1 MKKTAKEFWDF
12 ASMEHVEYMF
22 EHYGLVQV
30 TKWGE
35 TVKEFERTIIRHEK
49 AKEDTL
55 ERIKKNPQKKE
66 ELQWGLDL
74 NIQYL
79 DRCYEIKKVLGL

>member
-1 MKKTAKEFWDF
+1 MKDTKDFWEF
-12 ASMEHVEYMF
+12 APMEHVEYMF
-22 EHYGLVQV
+22 KQYGLVQV

-66 ELQWGLDL
+66 DLQWGLDL

>member
-1 MKKTAKEFWDF
+1 MKDTKEFWKF
-12 ASMEHVEYMF
+12 AHMEQVEFMF
-22 EHYGLVQV
+22 KHYGLIQV
-30 TKWGE
+30 TQWGE
-35 TVKEFERTIIRHEK
+35 TVKEFERRILHFEK

-55 ERIKKNPQKKE
+55 ERIKKYPHKKE

-79 DRCYEIKKVLGL
+79 DRCYKIKKVLGL

>member
-1 MKKTAKEFWDF
+1 MKAKKDFWKF
-12 ASMEHVEYMF
+12 APMEQVKFMF

-30 TKWGE
+30 TQWGE

-49 AKEDTL
+49 AKENVL
-55 ERIKKNPQKKE
+55 ERIKKYPHKKPDLE
-66 ELQWGLDL
+66 WGLDL

>member
-1 MKKTAKEFWDF
+1 MKDTKDFWQF
-12 ASMEHVEYMF
+12 APMEHVQYMF
-22 EHYGLVQV
+22 KQYGLVQV

-55 ERIKKNPQKKE
+55 ERIKKYPHKKD

>member
-1 MKKTAKEFWDF
+1 MKDTKEFWKF
-12 ASMEHVEYMF
+12 APMEQVEFMF
-22 EHYGLVQV
+22 KHYGLIQV
-30 TKWGE
+30 TQWGE
-35 TVKEFERTIIRHEK
+35 TVKEFERRSLRFEK

-55 ERIKKNPQKKE
+55 ERIKKYPHKKE

>member
-1 MKKTAKEFWDF
+1 MKDKKDFWKFAPIEQVEF
-12 ASMEHVEYMF
+12 MF
-22 EHYGLVQV
+22 KHYGLVQV
-30 TKWGE
+30 TQWGE
-35 TVKEFERTIIRHEK
+35 TVKEFERRILRFEK

-55 ERIKKNPQKKE
+55 KRIKKYPHKKE

>member
-1 MKKTAKEFWDF
+1 MKAPKDFWKF
-12 ASMEHVEYMF
+12 APMEQVKFMF

-30 TKWGE
+30 TQWGE

-49 AKEDTL
+49 AKENVL
-55 ERIKKNPQKKE
+55 ERIKKYPHKKTDLE
-66 ELQWGLDL
+66 WGLDL

>member
-1 MKKTAKEFWDF
+1 MKDTKDFWKFAPMEQVEF
-12 ASMEHVEYMF
+12 MF

-55 ERIKKNPQKKE
+55 ERIEKYPHKKE

>member
-1 MKKTAKEFWDF
+1 MKAPKDFWKF
-12 ASMEHVEYMF
+12 APMEQVKFML

-30 TKWGE
+30 TQWGE

-49 AKEDTL
+49 AKENVL
-55 ERIKKNPQKKE
+55 ERIKKYPHKKAD
-66 ELQWGLDL
+66 LQWGLDL

>member
-1 MKKTAKEFWDF
+1 MKDTKDFWEF
-12 ASMEHVEYMF
+12 APMEYVEYMF
-22 EHYGLVQV
+22 KKYGLVQV

-35 TVKEFERTIIRHEK
+35 TVKEFERSIIRHEK
-49 AKEDTL
+49 AKENAL
-55 ERIKKNPQKKE
+55 ERIKKYPHKKD

>member
-1 MKKTAKEFWDF
+1 MKDTKDFWEF
-12 ASMEHVEYMF
+12 APMEHVEYMF
-22 EHYGLVQV
+22 KQYGLVQV

-35 TVKEFERTIIRHEK
+35 TVKEFKRTIIRHEK

-55 ERIKKNPQKKE
+55 ERIKKNPHKKE